1 VLPLIARGFGGRMS
15 FSLAS
20 LAGFY
25 AVGAAV
31 ILLARLRFLSRDR
44 VEI

>member
-1 VLPLIARGFGGRMS
+1 MS

-31 ILLARLRFLSRDR
+31 ILLARLRFLARDR
-44 VEI
+44 